1 MSDDTENKTRKPLPT
16 TKRGRASQLPLGTGI
31 GITGMTSGERYL
43 MSGADAQ
50 NAKNIIA
57 LFEAIKGRKAT
68 DEERADVE
76 RKLKES

>member
-1 MSDDTENKTRKPLPT
+1 M
-16 TKRGRASQLPLGTGI
+16 
-31 GITGMTSGERYL
+31 TGMTSGTRYL

-50 NAKNIIA
+50 KAENIVA

-76 RKLKES
+76 RRLKTP